1 MPVSDGCGSRD
12 THNGLFFLRTPSSLV
27 ARLKNARKDN
37 AYYVAKP
44 QHGVATKYDS
54 DKWIA
59 HERTYSRQKHLFI
72 QLIFITVLIYQNK
85 FNIKVR
91 LTPSFIEQ
99 KEKEVI
105 FLIAQRTICQ
115 KIALPSIPLQP
126 ASSGRKYTLI
136 ILLFSLA
143 FCFDFI

>member
-1 MPVSDGCGSRD
+1 M
-12 THNGLFFLRTPSSLV
+12 
-27 ARLKNARKDN
+27 
-37 AYYVAKP
+37 
-44 QHGVATKYDS
+44 
-54 DKWIA
+54 
-59 HERTYSRQKHLFI
+59 
-72 QLIFITVLIYQNK
+72 
-85 FNIKVR
+85 R

-143 FCFDFI
+143 FLLRFYLGKATILRLLLIC

>member
-1 MPVSDGCGSRD
+1 M
-12 THNGLFFLRTPSSLV
+12 
-27 ARLKNARKDN
+27 
-37 AYYVAKP
+37 
-44 QHGVATKYDS
+44 
-54 DKWIA
+54 
-59 HERTYSRQKHLFI
+59 
-72 QLIFITVLIYQNK
+72 
-85 FNIKVR
+85 R

-136 ILLFSLA
+136 ICYFPWLFASILFRQSNNIAFVIDMLSLVPWVS
-143 FCFDFI
+143 FV

>member
-1 MPVSDGCGSRD
+1 M
-12 THNGLFFLRTPSSLV
+12 
-27 ARLKNARKDN
+27 N
-37 AYYVAKP
+37 AYLLSTETSFY
-44 QHGVATKYDS
+44 S
-54 DKWIA
+54 
-59 HERTYSRQKHLFI
+59 TYLYYCFNLPKQI
-72 QLIFITVLIYQNK
+72 
-85 FNIKVR
+85 NIKVR

-105 FLIAQRTICQ
+105 FLIAQHTICQ